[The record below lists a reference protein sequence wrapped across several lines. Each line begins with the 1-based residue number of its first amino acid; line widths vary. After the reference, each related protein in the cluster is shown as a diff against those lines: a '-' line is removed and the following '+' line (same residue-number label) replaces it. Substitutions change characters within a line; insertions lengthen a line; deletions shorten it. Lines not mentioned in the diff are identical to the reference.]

1 MKQSEAQRTERLDST
16 IHEVET
22 VVADLKAANLRR
34 EAESRIL
41 VDEVCRLKELVPKAL
56 ESWKESGDSRLEEL
70 TTELV
75 SLKKL
80 IANRVGGGGALP
92 LLGRANYSNF
102 PKDKAVSSEFSEI
115 TAIEKKE
122 TAETPSS
129 VTTDA
134 STSAPAPGVTA
145 PKEES
150 SVPRPIRSFAIP
162 AWQLPPTAGNKNTDK
177 PPENKEDELGA

>member
-1 MKQSEAQRTERLDST
+1 M
-16 IHEVET
+16 
-22 VVADLKAANLRR
+22 RR

-92 LLGRANYSNF
+92 LIGRTSYSNF
-102 PKDKAVSSEFSEI
+102 PKNKAVSSEFSEI

-122 TAETPSS
+122 TGEAPNS

-134 STSAPAPGVTA
+134 SASAAAANITA
-145 PKEES
+145 PKQES
-150 SVPRPIRSFAIP
+150 SGLRPIRSFAIP

>member
-1 MKQSEAQRTERLDST
+1 M
-16 IHEVET
+16 
-22 VVADLKAANLRR
+22 RR

-41 VDEVCRLKELVPKAL
+41 IDEVCRLKELVPKAL
-56 ESWKESGDSRLEEL
+56 EGWKESGDSRLEEL

-80 IANRVGGGGALP
+80 IANRVGGGGAGSQLP

-122 TAETPSS
+122 TAEASNG
-129 VTTDA
+129 VTLDA
-134 STSAPAPGVTA
+134 SASAPAPGVTA
-145 PKEES
+145 PKQES
-150 SVPRPIRSFAIP
+150 SAPRPIRSFAIP
-162 AWQLPPTAGNKNTDK
+162 VWQLPPAAGNKNADR
-177 PPENKEDELGA
+177 PPGSKENELGA

>member
-1 MKQSEAQRTERLDST
+1 M
-16 IHEVET
+16 
-22 VVADLKAANLRR
+22 KAANLRR

-56 ESWKESGDSRLEEL
+56 EGWKESGDSRLEEL

-80 IANRVGGGGALP
+80 IANRVGGGGAGSQLP
-92 LLGRANYSNF
+92 ILGRANYSIF
-102 PKDKAVSSEFSEI
+102 PKDKAISSEFSEI

-122 TAETPSS
+122 TGAAPNG

-134 STSAPAPGVTA
+134 STSAPALGATA
-145 PKEES
+145 PKQES
-150 SVPRPIRSFAIP
+150 SGPRPIRSFAIP
-162 AWQLPPTAGNKNTDK
+162 AWQLPPASGNKNADN
-177 PPENKEDELGA
+177 PPENKEDE

>member
-1 MKQSEAQRTERLDST
+1 M
-16 IHEVET
+16 
-22 VVADLKAANLRR
+22 RR

-70 TTELV
+70 TNELV

-92 LLGRANYSNF
+92 LVGRANYSNF

-115 TAIEKKE
+115 TATEKKE
-122 TAETPSS
+122 TGEAPNS

-145 PKEES
+145 PKPGS
-150 SVPRPIRSFAIP
+150 SGPRQIRSFAIP
-162 AWQLPPTAGNKNTDK
+162 AWQLPTAGNKNTDK

>member
-1 MKQSEAQRTERLDST
+1 MQ
-16 IHEVET
+16 EVET

-56 ESWKESGDSRLEEL
+56 EGWKESGDSRLEEL

-80 IANRVGGGGALP
+80 IANRVGGSGTGTQLS
-92 LLGRANYSNF
+92 LLGRANYSIF
-102 PKDKAVSSEFSEI
+102 PKDKPVSDDFSEI

-122 TAETPSS
+122 MEEHPNG
-129 VTTDA
+129 VTTDNP
-134 STSAPAPGVTA
+134 TSAPALGVAA
-145 PKEES
+145 PKQES
-150 SVPRPIRSFAIP
+150 LGPRPLRSFAIP
-162 AWQLPPTAGNKNTDK
+162 PWQLPPPAGNNTDK
-177 PPENKEDELGA
+177 PPKNGEDKPGA